1 MLACPLAEERKV
13 RKRWAAAIR
22 TAIEKY
28 ATDDAVVN
36 AIMACWA
43 TNNKGDIYDA
53 VKDED
58 NDWCVPEIER
68 VGESGWR
75 FTPDSGRPPTF
86 DPSVYWGANAD
97 TDDDDSTAAIVVRS
111 ERRPVTFPKTM
122 WLGRTVRPILVRSA
136 AASLQAADGVSEVG
150 AFTSLNNSALKP
162 GRRA

>member
-22 TAIEKY
+22 IAIEEY
-28 ATDDAVVN
+28 VTDDAVVN

-43 TNNKGDIYDA
+43 TNSKGDIYDA
-53 VKDED
+53 VNDED

-86 DPSVYWGANAD
+86 DPSIYWGANAD
-97 TDDDDSTAAIVVRS
+97 TDDDDSDSDAPDNGVAS
-111 ERRPVTFPKTM
+111 LVTSKGNETYNVDWDRIESSVSPALAGT
-122 WLGRTVRPILVRSA
+122 TVRPTLRSCP
-136 AASLQAADGVSEVG
+136 SL
-150 AFTSLNNSALKP
+150 
-162 GRRA
+162 